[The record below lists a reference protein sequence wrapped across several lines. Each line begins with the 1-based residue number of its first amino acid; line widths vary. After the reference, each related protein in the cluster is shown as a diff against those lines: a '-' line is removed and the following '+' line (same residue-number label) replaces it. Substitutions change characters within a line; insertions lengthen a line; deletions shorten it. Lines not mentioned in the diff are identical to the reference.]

1 LYKIPAITLFL
12 GKNLK
17 FVPECQSTNDLMQQ
31 LCQTEQLSEG
41 SLIITANQVAGRG
54 QRGNSWETEPGRN
67 LTFSLYFRP
76 AFLPVTSQFLL
87 NIFVSLAIA
96 DFISTETGKKVHIKW
111 PNDLLLEEKKVCGVL
126 IENQLVGQKLSGSI
140 IGIGLNVNQQRF
152 PIPTATSMSLETG
165 AEWDLQYALDNLLS
179 CLEARYIQLREG
191 KSEALKAGYLERLF
205 RINQEHQFA
214 TNTGSF
220 RGTIKGIDEIGRL
233 LIAVDGAERSFDK
246 QEIKFAGW

>member
-1 LYKIPAITLFL
+1 MYKIPAITLFL

-31 LCQTEQLSEG
+31 MCQTEQPSEG

-67 LTFSLYFRP
+67 LTFSLFLRP
-76 AFLPVTSQFLL
+76 TFLPVTSQFLL
-87 NIFVSLAIA
+87 NIFISLAIS
-96 DFISTETGKKVHIKW
+96 DFLSNETAKKVQIKW

-126 IENQLVGQKLSGSI
+126 IENQLIGQKLSGSI

-152 PIPTATSMSLETG
+152 SIPRATSMSLATG
-165 AEWDLQYALDNLLS
+165 AEWDLQYALDNLLN
-179 CLEARYIQLREG
+179 CLESRYLQLREG
-191 KSEALKAGYLERLF
+191 KSAALKAEYLERLF
-205 RINQEHQFA
+205 RINQEYSF
-214 TNTGSF
+214 TRNTGPF
-220 RGTIKGIDEIGRL
+220 TGMITGIDDIGRL
-233 LIAVDGAERSFDK
+233 RIAVDGADQSYDV